1 MKIPRSTLAPKAPPN
16 GGATGQPAAG
26 GFPRAGG
33 PALSK
38 LKTCRAVF
46 TDTRYKRNLKLD
58 PTADVVMQ
66 P

>member
-1 MKIPRSTLAPKAPPN
+1 MKTPRSTLAPNAPPN

-26 GFPRAGG
+26 GVPRAGR

-38 LKTCRAVF
+38 LKTCSAVF
-46 TDTRYKRNLKLD
+46 TGARYKRNLKLD
-58 PTADVVMQ
+58 PTADVVQ